1 VICPPYR
8 SAARTWPKPLRRWLS
23 SLRQIIASVNTKL
36 LTTFRLEHER
46 PHALDGSSARLAAKT
61 ALHNS
66 CCWLN
71 QHLGRPTLAFADLLG
86 WRSSRDFHT
95 IVSVHGT
102 CLPVHSSWGTRTLR
116 HC

>member
-1 VICPPYR
+1 VICPPDR

-86 WRSSRDFHT
+86 W
-95 IVSVHGT
+95 
-102 CLPVHSSWGTRTLR
+102 
-116 HC
+116 